1 VQRHQLAAQCT
12 KILRIKVRHV
22 GLARNSVILEDR
34 RCHREAFAF
43 QELLP
48 YIVMRSHDADRRPV
62 RRRLAPCTVSELP
75 VRFRGCWRVRAHARP
90 GSRARG
96 TRDRTIGTLADPF
109 ERAARGARCAECSS
123 CPGADAGGRAPAK
136 PRALTPTRP
145 RVRVPALS
153 VLAPGCVRRRGCSRT
168 PSLNRARAP
177 ALLRDK
183 VRTGIFANR
192 FFFPALTVGHGH
204 GLGLSLRLPVR
215 VPGKKLT
222 DRRRWP
228 AVTQHEV
235 LILTRDIM
243 SLQRYRPKSACYWCL
258 SSYD

>member
-1 VQRHQLAAQCT
+1 M
-12 KILRIKVRHV
+12 RHV
-22 GLARNSVILEDR
+22 GLARKSVFLEDR
-34 RCHREAFAF
+34 RCRRKALAY
-43 QELLP
+43 QEMLP
-48 YIVMRSHDADRRPV
+48 YIVMRSHDADWRPV
-62 RRRLAPCTVSELP
+62 RRRLAPCTASELP

-109 ERAARGARCAECSS
+109 ELAARGARCAECSS

-145 RVRVPALS
+145 RV

-177 ALLRDK
+177 RAPPRQSADWN
-183 VRTGIFANR
+183 FCQP
-192 FFFPALTVGHGH
+192 FFFPPLIDGWSLSRSRAL
-204 GLGLSLRLPVR
+204 SLPVR

-228 AVTQHEV
+228 AVTQ
-235 LILTRDIM
+235 L
-243 SLQRYRPKSACYWCL
+243 KC
-258 SSYD
+258 

>member
-1 VQRHQLAAQCT
+1 MQRPQLAAQCT

-22 GLARNSVILEDR
+22 GLARNSVFLEDR
-34 RCHREAFAF
+34 RCHRKAFAF
-43 QELLP
+43 QEMLP
-48 YIVMRSHDADRRPV
+48 YIVMRSHDADRR
-62 RRRLAPCTVSELP
+62 RLAPCTASELP
-75 VRFRGCWRVRAHARP
+75 VRFRGCWRVRAHTRP

-109 ERAARGARCAECSS
+109 ERAARGARSAERSS

-177 ALLRDK
+177 RATRQSAD
-183 VRTGIFANR
+183 RNFCQP
-192 FFFPALTVGHGH
+192 FFFPPLIDGWSLSRSRAL
-204 GLGLSLRLPVR
+204 SMPVR
-215 VPGKKLT
+215 VPGKKLP

-243 SLQRYRPKSACYWCL
+243 SLQRYRPQSA
-258 SSYD
+258 

>member
-1 VQRHQLAAQCT
+1 MQRPQLAAQCT

-22 GLARNSVILEDR
+22 GLARNSVFLEDR
-34 RCHREAFAF
+34 RCHRKAFAF
-43 QELLP
+43 QEMLP
-48 YIVMRSHDADRRPV
+48 YIVMRSHDADRR
-62 RRRLAPCTVSELP
+62 RLAPCTASELP
-75 VRFRGCWRVRAHARP
+75 VRFRGCWRVRAHTRP

-109 ERAARGARCAECSS
+109 ERAARGARSAERSS

-177 ALLRDK
+177 RAPPRQSADWNFLPT
-183 VRTGIFANR
+183 V
-192 FFFPALTVGHGH
+192 FFPPVIDAWSLSRSRS
-204 GLGLSLRLPVR
+204 LSLPVC
-215 VPGKKLT
+215 
-222 DRRRWP
+222 P
-228 AVTQHEV
+228 AKN
-235 LILTRDIM
+235 
-243 SLQRYRPKSACYWCL
+243 SP
-258 SSYD
+258 

>member
-1 VQRHQLAAQCT
+1 MQRPQLAAQCT

-22 GLARNSVILEDR
+22 GLARNSVFLEDR
-34 RCHREAFAF
+34 RCHRKAFAF
-43 QELLP
+43 QEMLP
-48 YIVMRSHDADRRPV
+48 YIVMRSHDVD
-62 RRRLAPCTVSELP
+62 RRRLAPCTASELP
-75 VRFRGCWRVRAHARP
+75 VRFRGCWRVRAHTRP

-109 ERAARGARCAECSS
+109 ERAARGARSAERSS

-145 RVRVPALS
+145 RVRVFRARTWVRAPPR
-153 VLAPGCVRRRGCSRT
+153 VLPDAVV
-168 PSLNRARAP
+168 NRARAP
-177 ALLRDK
+177 DKLRG
-183 VRTGIFANR
+183 RP
-192 FFFPALTVGHGH
+192 FFFSQPSGIGCSTVGRG
-204 GLGLSLRLPVR
+204 VR
-215 VPGKKLT
+215 GPGKKLT
-222 DRRRWP
+222 NRRRSRWP

-243 SLQRYRPKSACYWCL
+243 SLQTYRPKSACYWCL